1 MSNAEKCSTDL
12 LCGIDQY
19 GRAFMP
25 VSGMDRKKDVGMFYF
40 LWHGESGQTTYDVTK
55 LLRENPEALWDT
67 SGPEE
72 SPVGRF
78 HYWGEPLFG
87 YYNST
92 DPWVARKHA
101 EMLSS
106 ADIDFLVF
114 DTTNAVA
121 YNKAWQ
127 VLLAALEEYRLNG
140 CKVPKIAFY
149 TNSYSI
155 RTMKV
160 IYDNLYGKNLYRE
173 LWYCPDGE
181 HPMIIGHD
189 DPMVDKVKTAR
200 DCGESDYM
208 PILTDEMKQLFDIRQ
223 SQWPF
228 YDPIDEA
235 FPWMEWSYPQP
246 IHNGIINVS
255 LAQHPQLPFSDSIKD
270 RTRNYGRGYNFETKE
285 NDASKSRLGLNIQ
298 SQWNTALANKEK
310 IHTVFVTGFNE
321 WIAIKMILEGRLF
334 LVDCANEEFSRDIEP
349 MKGGYEDAFYL
360 QLIDNVRRFKGLG
373 EPQVK
378 NAPYTVNMQEPSSWS
393 EIPCRYK
400 AVAQTAIERNDTSV
414 DGKYIYQTPTPRNNI
429 QAVSV
434 AHDEQKLYFAV
445 ECEKEIVGEGTN
457 WMNILFGVGEPCRE
471 GWEGYQFVV
480 NRRRGKLCRL
490 NKAAD
495 ITELSDAELQV
506 SGNRMAVAVPL
517 AALEIPK
524 DCKGIYFKVSDGM
537 LNLTDIMD
545 SYTNGKSV
553 PMGRL
558 SYYYYF

>member
-173 LWYCPDGE
+173 LWYL
-181 HPMIIGHD
+181 
-189 DPMVDKVKTAR
+189 
-200 DCGESDYM
+200 S
-208 PILTDEMKQLFDIRQ
+208 L
-223 SQWPF
+223 
-228 YDPIDEA
+228 
-235 FPWMEWSYPQP
+235 
-246 IHNGIINVS
+246 IHI
-255 LAQHPQLPFSDSIKD
+255 
-270 RTRNYGRGYNFETKE
+270 
-285 NDASKSRLGLNIQ
+285 
-298 SQWNTALANKEK
+298 
-310 IHTVFVTGFNE
+310 
-321 WIAIKMILEGRLF
+321 
-334 LVDCANEEFSRDIEP
+334 
-349 MKGGYEDAFYL
+349 
-360 QLIDNVRRFKGLG
+360 
-373 EPQVK
+373 
-378 NAPYTVNMQEPSSWS
+378 
-393 EIPCRYK
+393 
-400 AVAQTAIERNDTSV
+400 
-414 DGKYIYQTPTPRNNI
+414 
-429 QAVSV
+429 
-434 AHDEQKLYFAV
+434 
-445 ECEKEIVGEGTN
+445 
-457 WMNILFGVGEPCRE
+457 
-471 GWEGYQFVV
+471 
-480 NRRRGKLCRL
+480 
-490 NKAAD
+490 
-495 ITELSDAELQV
+495 
-506 SGNRMAVAVPL
+506 
-517 AALEIPK
+517 
-524 DCKGIYFKVSDGM
+524 
-537 LNLTDIMD
+537 
-545 SYTNGKSV
+545 
-553 PMGRL
+553 
-558 SYYYYF
+558 